1 VHSLERLCYQRWR
14 AQRPAPTT
22 IFGGAGIFP
31 VRGGAK
37 LSETGRVVMTKAE
50 RFQLVSERLDTY
62 PEQVIELQ
70 RQLVSRVALGPEV
83 GGTGEA
89 DKAAFLT
96 QVLESWGLAVHNYPA
111 LDDRVPGGTRPN
123 LVAYLPGNRP
133 EKVWVLSHMD
143 VVPPGDLSL
152 WESDPF
158 TLRVDGDRLYGRG
171 TEDDHHGIVMSLMAV
186 RAFLDLGLTP
196 ERTLALALV
205 ADEETGN
212 ERGLAY
218 VLREHP
224 GLFSPQDLIVVPDA
238 GSNDGAMIEVA
249 EKSILWL
256 KVTLLG
262 QQGHASRPHKAKNTL
277 RAAAHVIVALDDLH
291 REFPRH
297 NPLFR
302 PPMSTFEPTK
312 KEANVPNINT
322 IPGRNVFYL
331 DCRVLP
337 DYDLTQ
343 VTERVRAIA
352 TAAAEKFGVTLEV
365 SPVQTLASA
374 PPTAPDAPV
383 VKALQQ
389 AIRQVYG
396 REATPQGIGGGTVAA
411 FFRKAGLPAAVWMT
425 ANDCAHQPNEFCFLS
440 HLLGDAKVLAHV
452 CLMAE

>member
-1 VHSLERLCYQRWR
+1 
-14 AQRPAPTT
+14 
-22 IFGGAGIFP
+22 
-31 VRGGAK
+31 
-37 LSETGRVVMTKAE
+37 MTKAE
-50 RFQLVSERLDTY
+50 RFRLVSERLDTY
-62 PEQVIELQ
+62 QEQVIELQ

-83 GGTGEA
+83 GGVGEA
-89 DKAAFLT
+89 DKAAFLAE
-96 QVLESWGLAVHNYPA
+96 VLKSWGLEVRNYPA
-111 LDDRVPGGTRPN
+111 PDDRVPGGSRPN

-133 EKVWVLSHMD
+133 EKVWVLSHTD

-152 WESDPF
+152 WESDPY
-158 TLRVDGDRLYGRG
+158 TLRVEGDRLYGRG

-186 RAFLDLGLTP
+186 RAFLDLGLAP
-196 ERTLALALV
+196 ERTIALALV

-212 ERGLAY
+212 DKGLAY
-218 VLREHP
+218 LLREHP
-224 GLFSPQDLIVVPDA
+224 GLFSPQDLIIVPDA
-238 GSNDGAMIEVA
+238 GSNDGTMIEVA

-262 QQGHASRPHKAKNTL
+262 QQGHASRPHKSQNTMK
-277 RAAAHVIVALDDLH
+277 AAAHVIVALEDLH

-312 KEANVPNINT
+312 IETNVPNINT
-322 IPGRNVFYL
+322 IPGKNVFYL

-337 DYDLTQ
+337 EYDLAQ
-343 VTERVRAIA
+343 VTERVRAIGV
-352 TAAAEKFGVTLEV
+352 AAAEKFGVTLDVE
-365 SPVQTLASA
+365 PVQTLASA
-374 PPTAPDAPV
+374 PPTAVEAPV

-396 REATPQGIGGGTVAA
+396 REALPQGIGGGTVAA

-425 ANDCAHQPNEFCFLS
+425 ANDCAHQPNEYCFLS

-452 CLMAE
+452 CLMAEWG

>member
-1 VHSLERLCYQRWR
+1 MTGCR
-14 AQRPAPTT
+14 AA
-22 IFGGAGIFP
+22 
-31 VRGGAK
+31 
-37 LSETGRVVMTKAE
+37 S
-50 RFQLVSERLDTY
+50 
-62 PEQVIELQ
+62 
-70 RQLVSRVALGPEV
+70 
-83 GGTGEA
+83 
-89 DKAAFLT
+89 
-96 QVLESWGLAVHNYPA
+96 
-111 LDDRVPGGTRPN
+111 RPN
-123 LVAYLPGNRP
+123 LVAYLPGKRP
-133 EKVWVLSHMD
+133 EKVWVLSHTD

-186 RAFLDLGLTP
+186 RAFLDLEITP

-212 ERGLAY
+212 DKGLAY
-218 VLREHP
+218 LLREHP
-224 GLFSPQDLIVVPDA
+224 GLFSPQDLIIVPDA
-238 GSNDGAMIEVA
+238 GSNDGTMIEVA

-302 PPMSTFEPTK
+302 PPMSTFEPTR

-322 IPGRNVFYL
+322 IPGKNVFYL

-337 DYDLTQ
+337 DYDLAQ
-343 VTERVRAIA
+343 VTERVRAMA
-352 TAAAEKFGVTLEV
+352 TEAAGKFGVTVEV
-365 SPVQTLASA
+365 EPVQTLASA
-374 PPTAPDAPV
+374 PPTAPEAPV

-396 REATPQGIGGGTVAA
+396 REAHPPGDRRRHRG
-411 FFRKAGLPAAVWMT
+411 RL
-425 ANDCAHQPNEFCFLS
+425 LS
-440 HLLGDAKVLAHV
+440 EGRA
-452 CLMAE
+452 CPRRSG

>member
-1 VHSLERLCYQRWR
+1 M
-14 AQRPAPTT
+14 
-22 IFGGAGIFP
+22 
-31 VRGGAK
+31 
-37 LSETGRVVMTKAE
+37 MTQAE
-50 RFQLVSERLDTY
+50 KFRLVSERLDTY

-70 RQLVSRVALGPEV
+70 RQLVSRMALGPEV

-89 DKAAFLT
+89 DKAAYLT
-96 QVLESWGLAVHNYPA
+96 EVLTSWGLEVHNYPA
-111 LDDRVPGGTRPN
+111 PDDRVPGGARPN
-123 LVAYLPGNRP
+123 LVACLPGQRP

-143 VVPPGDLSL
+143 VVPPGDVSL

-186 RAFLDLGLTP
+186 RACLDLGITP

-212 ERGLAY
+212 DKGLAY
-218 VLREHP
+218 LLREHP
-224 GLFSPQDLIVVPDA
+224 GLFSPQDLIIVPDA
-238 GSNDGAMIEVA
+238 GSNDGTMIEVA

-256 KVTLLG
+256 QVTLLG
-262 QQGHASRPHKAKNTL
+262 QQGHASRPHKAQNTL

-291 REFPRH
+291 QEFPRH

-302 PPMSTFEPTK
+302 PPISTFEPTR

-322 IPGRNVFYL
+322 IPGKDVFYL

-337 DYDLTQ
+337 DYDLAQITA
-343 VTERVRAIA
+343 RVRAIA
-352 TAAAEKFGVTLEV
+352 TEAAGKFGVTVEV
-365 SPVQTLASA
+365 EPVQILTSA
-374 PPTAPDAPV
+374 PPTAPEAPV

-389 AIRQVYG
+389 AIREVYG
-396 REATPQGIGGGTVAA
+396 REALPQGIGGGTVAA

-440 HLLGDAKVLAHV
+440 HLLGDAKVLAYV
-452 CLMAE
+452 CLMAG

>member
-1 VHSLERLCYQRWR
+1 MMTPDESFRRLSQ
-14 AQRPAPTT
+14 
-22 IFGGAGIFP
+22 
-31 VRGGAK
+31 
-37 LSETGRVVMTKAE
+37 
-50 RFQLVSERLDTY
+50 RLDTY
-62 PEQVIELQ
+62 AAQVIDWQRELI
-70 RQLVSRVALGPEV
+70 SRVALGPEV

-89 DKAAFLT
+89 AKAAFLT
-96 QVLESWGLAVHNYPA
+96 DLLQSWGLKVDNYPA
-111 LDDRVPGGTRPN
+111 PDDRVPGGTRPN
-123 LVAYLPGNRP
+123 LVTYLPGKKP
-133 EKVWVLSHMD
+133 EKVWVLSHTD

-158 TLRVDGDRLYGRG
+158 TLRVEGDRLYGRG
-171 TEDDHHGIVMSLMAV
+171 AEDDHHGIVMSLMAV
-186 RAFLDLGLTP
+186 RAFLDLQIIP

-218 VLREHP
+218 LLQEQP
-224 GLFSPQDLIVVPDA
+224 QLFSPQDLIIVPDA
-238 GSNDGAMIEVA
+238 GRQDGTMIEVA

-256 KVTLLG
+256 QVTLLG

-277 RAAAHVIVALDDLH
+277 KAAAHAIVALDDLH

-337 DYDLTQ
+337 DYDLAQ
-343 VTERVRAIA
+343 VEERVRAIA
-352 TAAAEKFGVTLEV
+352 TEAAGKFGVTVEV
-365 SPVQTLASA
+365 EPVQALPSA

-383 VKALQQ
+383 VQALQQ
-389 AIRQVYG
+389 AIRRVYG
-396 REATPQGIGGGTVAA
+396 REAKPQGIGGGTVAA
-411 FFRKAGLPAAVWMT
+411 FFRKAGLPAAVWMS

-440 HLLGDAKVLAHV
+440 HILGDAKVLAHV
-452 CLMAE
+452 CLRAE